1 MNKQNG
7 KLNINHR
14 HFPFSFTD
22 EIVLRTPLFPFY
34 ETISEETIVEAA
46 DNTVFM
52 EAVYLASPSLHSELQ
67 KLKQG
72 AINNQKEKEK
82 IVVSAAKYFQRMSSR
97 CTPFGLFATTSLVE
111 WKDAET
117 DINFNSASLNRY
129 TRLDMHF
136 LGAFMQKLNNDEVIK
151 SRLKF
156 FPNNSLYQLGTE
168 YRFTEYMYE
177 NGRRI
182 YRTSSVDRSEYLQQ
196 LIEAC
201 TKGLTIQ
208 QMTAVLVSDE
218 ITKEEATE
226 FINEAINAQVFVS
239 ELSPAV
245 AGMDMMQ
252 QVIHLLQQINTDADP
267 VINGYLLQLK
277 SIQEL
282 LQQADANEINDFSVY
297 QQILE
302 KLTDTNVLFEGGK
315 IFQTDSFR
323 YPVHSS
329 LNNNIRQQ
337 LIEILLF
344 VDRLNNDNANESL
357 TEFAKKFTER
367 FEQQEI
373 PLLYALDTETGIGYG
388 NYRNIDFLPLANGI
402 IPGRQGN
409 AITMIQ
415 LNSVQSI
422 LFQKLLDAHQEK
434 AHEINLT
441 DEDIP
446 QKEHSFTEWPP
457 SLSITFRLINEKEQ
471 KIFFEFAGNPSAN
484 NLLGRFAHGHSGIHQ
499 LINHIT
505 RQEEIH
511 NPDVIFAEV
520 VHLPE
525 NRLGNILLRPSF
537 RKHEIPFVSVSSRPQ
552 EDQIPLDDIIIRV
565 RNGKVYLYSKKME
578 KRIVPRLS
586 SAHNYSNNAL
596 PVYNFLCDL
605 QTQELKTYF
614 GFNWGSLAGHFEF
627 LPRVTYRQSILS
639 PATWQFK
646 KEKIK
651 LLLECIQKNEKDN
664 IAVFFKQHHI
674 PQYIVLADGDNEL
687 LVDTN
692 STLSLQAFCSAVK
705 KREFIVLKEYYRP
718 AGNIK
723 VDGTQLLAGQF
734 IAPLTK
740 KIPSYK
746 EEEWK
751 LNEIFP
757 PDAAVQRVF
766 IPGSEWLYLKL
777 YCGSKTADNVL
788 THHIQPIVQSLKK
801 QSSIS
806 SWFFI
811 RYSDPDFHIRVRL
824 HISSSHNYNI
834 VMQEMVRHFQEP
846 IEQGLVSKIS
856 GDIYIRELERY
867 GNDAIGIAE
876 QLFHI
881 DSEMK
886 LQFLNATGGDEREE
900 LRWLWGMKNVD
911 WLLNCFNY
919 TLPQKEQLLKKLKEG
934 YAKEFRMNK
943 HLGQQV
949 NKKYSKYRSKIE
961 AIFTGNENELLP
973 VEMFAHYEEQ
983 CKDLY
988 RQLVAVKDTAAIDI
1002 LSESYIH
1009 MLLNRLF
1016 VSESRLQ
1023 EMVLYDFLYKV
1034 YIYLQNRQ

>member
-7 KLNINHR
+7 KLNINHQY
-14 HFPFSFTD
+14 FPFSFTD
-22 EIVLRTPLFPFY
+22 EIVLRTPLFPFC
-34 ETISEETIVEAA
+34 ETISEETIVQAA
-46 DNTVFM
+46 ANTLFM

-72 AINNQKEKEK
+72 GISNQKEKKK
-82 IVVSAAKYFQRMSSR
+82 ILVSAAKYFQRMSSR

-117 DINFNSASLNRY
+117 DISFNTASFNRY

-136 LGAFMQKLNNDEVIK
+136 LGAFMQKLNNEEVIK

-156 FPNNSLYQLGTE
+156 FPNNSLYPLGTE
-168 YRFTEYMYE
+168 YRFTEYVYE
-177 NGRRI
+177 NERRI
-182 YRTSSVDRSEYLQQ
+182 YRTSSVERSEYLQQ

-201 TKGLTIQ
+201 RNGLTIQ
-208 QMTAVLVSDE
+208 QMTAVLIKDE
-218 ITKEEATE
+218 ISEAEATE
-226 FINEAINAQVFVS
+226 FINEAIIAQVFVS

-252 QVIHLLQQINTDADP
+252 QVIHILQQINTDASP
-267 VINGYLLQLK
+267 VITSYLSQLKCIQQLLQK
-277 SIQEL
+277 
-282 LQQADANEINDFSVY
+282 ADANKINDFATY
-297 QQILE
+297 QEILD
-302 KLTDTNVLFEGGK
+302 KLTITEVLFEGGK

-329 LNNNIRQQ
+329 VNNNIRQQ
-337 LIEILLF
+337 LIETLLF
-344 VDRLNNDNANESL
+344 ADRLNKSNVNESL

-373 PLLYALDTETGIGYG
+373 PLLYALDTETGIGYS
-388 NYRNIDFLPLANGI
+388 NYRNIDLLPLADGI
-402 IPGRQGN
+402 VPVRQGN
-409 AITMIQ
+409 ATTTIQ
-415 LNSVQSI
+415 LNTIQSI
-422 LFQKLLDAHQEK
+422 LFQKLLDAHQAK
-434 AHEINLT
+434 AREIELT
-441 DEDIP
+441 GEDIP
-446 QKEHSFTEWPP
+446 EVEHSFTEWPP
-457 SLSITFRLINEKEQ
+457 SFSITFRLIKEKEH

-484 NLLGRFAHGHSGIHQ
+484 NLLGRFAHGHPGIHE

-505 RQEEIH
+505 NEEEIH

-537 RKHEIPFVSVSSRPQ
+537 RKHEIPFVSVSSRS
-552 EDQIPLDDIIIRV
+552 EKDQIPLADIVIRV
-565 RNGKVYLYSKKME
+565 RNGKVYLYSKKMR
-578 KRIVPRLS
+578 KCIIPRLS
-586 SAHNYSNNAL
+586 SAHNYSHNAL

-605 QTQELKTYF
+605 QTQELKTFF
-614 GFNWGSLAGHFEF
+614 GFNWGSLAVYFEF
-627 LPRVTYRQSILS
+627 LPRVTYRHTILS
-639 PATWQFK
+639 PATWQLK

-651 LLLECIQKNEKDN
+651 LLLGYIQKNEKDN
-664 IAVFFKQHHI
+664 IAVFFKQHYI

-692 STLSLQAFCSAVK
+692 SILSLQAFCSTVK

-723 VDGTQLLAGQF
+723 IDETELLAGQF
-734 IAPLTK
+734 IVPLTK
-740 KIPSYK
+740 KNPSYK

-777 YCGSKTADNVL
+777 YCGSKTADHIL
-788 THHIQPIVQSLKK
+788 THHIQPLVQSLKK
-801 QSSIS
+801 QQVIS
-806 SWFFI
+806 NWFFI
-811 RYSDPDFHIRVRL
+811 RYSDPGFHIRMRL
-824 HISSSHNYNI
+824 HIRSPHKYNM
-834 VMQEMVRHFQEP
+834 VMQEMVWHFQQP
-846 IEQGLVSKIS
+846 IEQGLVSKMA
-856 GDIYIRELERY
+856 GDTYIRELERY
-867 GNDAIGIAE
+867 GNDTIDIAE

-886 LQFLNATGGDEREE
+886 LHFLNATGGDEREE
-900 LRWLWGMKNVD
+900 LRWVWGMKNID
-911 WLLNCFNY
+911 WLLNCFSY
-919 TLPQKEQLLKKLKEG
+919 TLPQKEQLLKKLKE
-934 YAKEFRMNK
+934 FRMNK
-943 HLGQQV
+943 HLGQQI

-973 VEMFAHYEEQ
+973 VEMFALYEEQ

-988 RQLVAVKDTAAIDI
+988 RQLVAVKDAAAIDI
-1002 LSESYIH
+1002 LLESYIH

-1023 EMVLYDFLYKV
+1023 EMVLYDFLYKIYV
-1034 YIYLQNRQ
+1034 YLRRRGK